1 MDPSPDASEKTSSLT
16 SAAAVSVTLAPDA
29 GACAES
35 PVAAVAAVGAVAGE
49 TKQLEKP
56 KGKRTTLSL
65 HDKFIVKTF
74 CEQQINDS
82 KARADFVPSHDAL
95 RQEIA
100 AKFGWE
106 VGRST
111 LSKIMCMD
119 WQQLQVHGHPNPTM
133 KRKRKPLFPAFEDDL
148 VKSMRAHL
156 ARQESAASQ
165 SMPSLSDGS
174 ESAGLGGARTGPFL
188 TEAFIM
194 EEAQRL
200 KQQHGIK
207 DEELV
212 LSVGWLARFKHRH
225 GIRLRKGTVAA
236 AVDTGEAAAI
246 AAAMLPVT
254 ALHIGDALNN
264 KRLKKN
270 MIGMSSRWP
279 TSFQFPSPYNA
290 MELAGDTRGLV
301 DQPFPVLASLSD
313 LRTTCTFHATAEE
326 SAVASDPAELVPAA
340 LFENVPMAVLPFACP
355 HCPASLPLGIEG
367 LHVVVVGFNC
377 VHDAFIAAALVGE
390 HGSVVC
396 IETNATTAA
405 TAMDQVET
413 YTLKTLGYAAVNLRI
428 LSTASLD
435 HSVYSDLVARQDVV
449 YFNCSFQSAVHKA
462 HLLEVAFHLLQEG
475 GECRLSYVSS
485 SRRLSPPPSLQPA
498 SLGLDGL
505 FSASV
510 YTEDFRRMCQHVG
523 FLDPR
528 CLRVRK
534 YASQEYAHGEYHH
547 PVELGIT
554 TVRLFKLGLVEDR
567 PEDYGERATLVGDAS
582 GDSSSSPAAAL
593 VYRLD
598 AQFTFMRGVSV
609 AVDGNTSQILRLGW
623 LKNIFSVEGDRLTHR
638 GRFTSSL

>member
-1 MDPSPDASEKTSSLT
+1 MDPSTDASEKTSSLT
-16 SAAAVSVTLAPDA
+16 SAAAVSVTSAPDA
-29 GACAES
+29 GTCAES
-35 PVAAVAAVGAVAGE
+35 PVAAVAAVAVVAGD

-100 AKFGWE
+100 TKFGWE

-207 DEELV
+207 DEEL
-212 LSVGWLARFKHRH
+212 
-225 GIRLRKGTVAA
+225 
-236 AVDTGEAAAI
+236 AAAI
-246 AAAMLPVT
+246 AAAMSPVT

-270 MIGMSSRWP
+270 MVGMSSRWP

-340 LFENVPMAVLPFACP
+340 LFEN
-355 HCPASLPLGIEG
+355 
-367 LHVVVVGFNC
+367 
-377 VHDAFIAAALVGE
+377 
-390 HGSVVC
+390 
-396 IETNATTAA
+396 TNATTAA

-534 YASQEYAHGEYHH
+534 YASQEYAHGEFHH

-567 PEDYGERATLVGDAS
+567 PENYGERATLVGDAS

-638 GRFTSSL
+638 GRFTFSL